1 MQIGGFQKFS
11 LIDYPGKVSCVIFTQ
26 GCNFRCPFCHNRELV
41 ANSDFR
47 EPLPDGS
54 IIDFLRERVGRL
66 EGVVITGGEPTLQSD
81 LVDFVRTIKSLGFVV
96 KLDTNGSRPD
106 VLAQLF
112 EERLIDYVA
121 MDIKA
126 PLEKYDQLSAVTVDK
141 AKIKESIRLIL
152 ENGPEHQFRT
162 TMVKPF
168 ITEEDLIDI
177 STLIQSSPHYTLQE
191 FFPAESILNR
201 SLLDQGH
208 FTSDE
213 LEDMRVRWERTQESC
228 PEVIPNAV

>member
-47 EPLPDGS
+47 EPLPDGP

-66 EGVVITGGEPTLQSD
+66 EGVAITGGEPTLQPD
-81 LVDFVRTIKSLGFVV
+81 IVDFVRKIKGLGFAV

-112 EERLIDYVA
+112 EEGLIDYVA

-126 PLEKYDQLSAVTVDK
+126 PLEKYDQLCAVKVDTE
-141 AKIKESIRLIL
+141 KIKESIRLIL
-152 ENGPEHQFRT
+152 ESGLDHQFRT
-162 TMVKPF
+162 TMVKSF
-168 ITEEDLIDI
+168 LKEEDLIDI
-177 STLIQSSPHYTLQE
+177 STLIQNSPHYMLQE
-191 FFPAESILNR
+191 FSPTESILDR

-208 FTSDE
+208 FTSE
-213 LEDMRVRWERTQESC
+213 EVEDMRVRWERKTETSS
-228 PEVIPNAV
+228 VTV